1 METSGKITQVDR
13 SRRARFRHKTK
24 DYVNKAFR
32 CSDLSSKV
40 RMESEMWTP
49 SGQVKEATQEH
60 LLGPPHRGE
69 RQILILHPQDPDML
83 AKNS

>member
-1 METSGKITQVDR
+1 
-13 SRRARFRHKTK
+13 
-24 DYVNKAFR
+24 
-32 CSDLSSKV
+32 
-40 RMESEMWTP
+40 MWTP